1 VKPGS
6 PADAALPPPPADR
19 PAARRPGPWLLLL
32 GLTAAVLAADLGLKT
47 WAFHEVAGRPL
58 RLATRDGQ
66 PTVQTRV
73 AQAGDW
79 VQLVPRVQDAPA
91 SAIPP
96 HPGQTVVPGLLD
108 LRLTINTGAVFG
120 RAQGGRWL
128 FISVSVIALAVIGA
142 VFARSPSRSWVLHV
156 GLALVLAGA
165 LGNLYDRVRFA
176 AVRDMLH
183 MLPQTDLWP
192 WIFNIADASLMVGV
206 GLLLVRS
213 FIVDR
218 RRAREAA
225 DPTESP

>member
-1 VKPGS
+1 
-6 PADAALPPPPADR
+6 
-19 PAARRPGPWLLLL
+19 
-32 GLTAAVLAADLGLKT
+32 
-47 WAFHEVAGRPL
+47 
-58 RLATRDGQ
+58 
-66 PTVQTRV
+66 
-73 AQAGDW
+73 
-79 VQLVPRVQDAPA
+79 
-91 SAIPP
+91 
-96 HPGQTVVPGLLD
+96 VVPGLLD
-108 LRLTINTGAVFG
+108 MRLTINTGAVFG